1 MKQTKKIIAIGLSL
15 GMVLISI
22 PVSASD
28 YITADQ
34 WSEDVEGISESSE
47 GTENEALE
55 DISEP
60 AEEIGSEDLEE
71 FSAPPEEFSAPVE
84 EDESLEVA
92 SAQSEAI
99 RVSGK
104 CGDNITFECFLF
116 CSF

>member
-60 AEEIGSEDLEE
+60 AEEIGSV
-71 FSAPPEEFSAPVE
+71 SAIPTNTETKIP
-84 EDESLEVA
+84 
-92 SAQSEAI
+92 I
-99 RVSGK
+99 KNG
-104 CGDNITFECFLF
+104 
-116 CSF
+116 

>member
-60 AEEIGSEDLEE
+60 AEEIGSLAAERCLQ
-71 FSAPPEEFSAPVE
+71 
-84 EDESLEVA
+84 LLMIGRNMNQIVA
-92 SAQSEAI
+92 GEA
-99 RVSGK
+99 
-104 CGDNITFECFLF
+104 T
-116 CSF
+116 